1 LQFGFVKWGKVGKG
15 MGGEG
20 RGKVDVGCEDVIATT
35 IQEQE
40 ASRGRNECQ
49 QNKREGDV
57 ESSDTWKVAA

>member
-1 LQFGFVKWGKVGKG
+1 VRWGKGGKA

-20 RGKVDVGCEDVIATT
+20 RGKVGVGCEDVIATT

-40 ASRGRNECQ
+40 ASKGRNECQ

-57 ESSDTWKVAA
+57 ESDTWKMAA